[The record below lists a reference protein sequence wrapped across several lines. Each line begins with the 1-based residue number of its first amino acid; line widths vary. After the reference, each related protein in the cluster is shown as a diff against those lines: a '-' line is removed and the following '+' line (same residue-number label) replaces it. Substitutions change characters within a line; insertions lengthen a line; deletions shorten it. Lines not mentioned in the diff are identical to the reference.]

1 MSELTKNKITNLLG
15 KNNPLILEVGSY
27 DGQDSLG
34 MLQCMTESEIY
45 AFEADPKSI
54 EHFKRL
60 NHPDQITLVERAVG
74 NKDGYI
80 DWYPSLNNAGREW
93 SLSSSLKKPL
103 NHLKNYPTVSFKND
117 PDQVKCVKLDTWA
130 QENINDKIID
140 FIWCDVNG
148 AEEEMILGA
157 INTLKS
163 QTRFFYTECFDTEL
177 WEGQVNERWILETL
191 DNFEFVSRHGHNIL
205 LKNKSLG

>member
-1 MSELTKNKITNLLG
+1 MSGLTKNGIRNFLDKD
-15 KNNPLILEVGSY
+15 NPLILEVGSY

-34 MLQCMTESEIY
+34 MLQAMKRAEIY
-45 AFEADPKSI
+45 AFEADPTSI
-54 EHFKRL
+54 KHFKKL
-60 NHPDQITLVERAVG
+60 NHPDQITLVEKAIG

-80 DWYPSLNNAGREW
+80 DWYPSVSNGGREW

-117 PDQVKCVKLDTWA
+117 PDKVECIKLDTWVE
-130 QENINDKIID
+130 ENIPDRIID

-157 INTLKS
+157 IDTLKNK
-163 QTRFFYTECFDTEL
+163 TRFFYTECFDTEL
-177 WEGQVNERWILETL
+177 WEGQVNQRWITETL
-191 DNFEFVSRHGHNIL
+191 DNFQFISRHGHNIL
-205 LKNKSLG
+205 LQNKNL